1 MHGHPPEWE
10 VHDEER
16 LFRDAER
23 AERRAAERKAREDA
37 MWASYRRELF
47 AEWQAQ
53 VAPGCAYSESTYRS
67 ASVFRLQGF
76 PRALAV
82 TSNRALGGH
91 RLWDFDGSDSD
102 EYAIAYCRMH
112 GTHR

>member
-16 LFRDAER
+16 VIREAEQLEALDDA
-23 AERRAAERKAREDA
+23 K
-37 MWASYRRELF
+37 WASYRRQLF
-47 AEWQAQ
+47 AEWHAQ
-53 VAPGCAYSESTYRS
+53 VAPGCAYSESTYHS

-76 PRALAV
+76 RRALAV

-91 RLWDFDGSDSD
+91 RIWDFDGSDSD
-102 EYAIAYCRMH
+102 EDAIANCRRHGMH
-112 GTHR
+112 R